1 MKIRHIP
8 SINKKK
14 SVYICLHHCYSGYV
28 ITCVH
33 SIHQLSLHQNVRGIK
48 PNQPREKHLDPF
60 HSGGILL
67 ICLAQQKLDILSV
80 LWCHGHS
87 AQRLWSFPKCI
98 YIYILYIFLHFN
110 MYGFIFNPSLLNG
123 SSGILGFHAHMST
136 RTHEIMTIPYT
147 QSIYVQYIYR

>member
-98 YIYILYIFLHFN
+98 YIYTVYISTFQYVRVHFQPIPTKRIFRYFGVPCSYVNSYSWDYDHSLYPVNLC
-110 MYGFIFNPSLLNG
+110 
-123 SSGILGFHAHMST
+123 T
-136 RTHEIMTIPYT
+136 
-147 QSIYVQYIYR
+147 VYI

>member
-1 MKIRHIP
+1 MPGTTKI
-8 SINKKK
+8 
-14 SVYICLHHCYSGYV
+14 G
-28 ITCVH
+28 
-33 SIHQLSLHQNVRGIK
+33 
-48 PNQPREKHLDPF
+48 HLV
-60 HSGGILL
+60 STVV
-67 ICLAQQKLDILSV
+67 S
-80 LWCHGHS
+80 
-87 AQRLWSFPKCI
+87 WSFCPEIVVFSKV